1 MRTGAL
7 LLVLLLALLAVTP
20 GAARDLVPIPPNT
33 LVPTDPDG
41 DGKYE
46 DLNANGRKDFAD
58 VVLYF
63 NQLTWLAANEPVTAF
78 DYNGNARIDFA
89 DVVALFN
96 ELGSSGPTVLISQSL
111 APSDQ
116 DRTLTGTGITLTIP
130 GGALE
135 RTALVRVATVLSP
148 PPTPAGTAN
157 LTVYEIT
164 IGDQERFAPGIVIEI
179 PYRSSMVPTGYRPD
193 QAIQGVR
200 WDAQAG
206 RWLEI
211 PTTVDTS
218 RGVVV
223 LETDH
228 LCVAGFTAELQPA
241 PVTELYAIPFVI
253 HFDPADDAAIAKAW
267 QGSCAY
273 PPTSAEGLASRV
285 REYLWD
291 ANTRYRQTY
300 GFEPPVPSRFT
311 GDGFIHVYVGDY
323 YESGWN
329 PTTKTITVSRE
340 PFLPGAGADLRLQA
354 EMRHELF
361 HAVQNAYVSVAWM
374 NSNRWWT
381 EATAEYASTYLLDWD
396 PSPLFPIDS
405 AFFSKPLTTINSYH
419 EYQTAHVVHQLI
431 NRQPPTFRE
440 LWTSTTTY
448 GSAYDAVDAWGP
460 AHSRSLEAT
469 YRNMMAAHLATTDD
483 PQAVW
488 ARVRQ
493 SVLDGASPFPGSSS
507 MHVVLSGHG
516 TGTVT
521 PAYRVSTGG
530 ASEVALIDAWS
541 GAGEPLPDGCQ
552 VTRFVAHADGTFT
565 YDWVSDNR
573 GTHPFGPTVFTV
585 KDGDV
590 VFYTV
595 VNGGAD
601 VASVPIALTKPDA
614 RISPQSAEIG
624 SGEPITYSVSVDNVP
639 FGLEVAVLDAGGTVV
654 TTGPGVDGGTAVLP
668 PFVQGFS
675 EPGLFSPRFSV
686 HLSAAGGGDP
696 NSSLGLL
703 KVLQPSVRV
712 T

>member
-7 LLVLLLALLAVTP
+7 LLVLFLALLAVTP
-20 GAARDLVPIPPNT
+20 AAARDLVPVPPNT

-41 DGKYE
+41 DGKHE
-46 DLNANGRKDFAD
+46 DLNANVRKDFAD

-63 NQLTWLAANEPVTAF
+63 NQLTWLAANEPVAEF
-78 DYNGNARIDFA
+78 DYNDNGRIDFA
-89 DVVALFN
+89 DVVSLFN
-96 ELGSSGPTVLISQSL
+96 ELGATGPAVLISQSL
-111 APSDQ
+111 APSAE
-116 DRTLTGTGITLTIP
+116 DRTLAGAGVNLTVP

-135 RTALVRVATVLSP
+135 RAALVRVATVPSP
-148 PPTPAGTAN
+148 PAPPAGTSN
-157 LTVYEIT
+157 LTVYDIT

-193 QAIQGVR
+193 QAIQEVR

-206 RWLEI
+206 EWVEI
-211 PTTVDTS
+211 PTAIDTS

-228 LCVAGFTAELQPA
+228 LCVAGFTAVLQPG

-267 QGSCAY
+267 QGSGNYTA
-273 PPTSAEGLASRV
+273 ADALASRV
-285 REYLWD
+285 RDILWD
-291 ANTRYRQTY
+291 ANTRYRETY
-300 GFEPPVPSRFT
+300 GFQPPVPSRFT

-340 PFLPGAGADLRLQA
+340 PFLPGPGADLRLEA

-374 NSNRWWT
+374 NGNRWWT

-405 AFFSKPLTTINSYH
+405 AFFSKPLTTVDSYH
-419 EYQTAHVVHQLI
+419 EYQTAQVVHQLL

-440 LWTSTTTY
+440 LWTSSTTY
-448 GSAYDAVDAWGP
+448 GSAYDAVDAWGL

-483 PQAVW
+483 PPAVW

-493 SVLDGASPFPGSSS
+493 PVLDGASPLPGSSS
-507 MHVVLSGHG
+507 MHVVLSGQG

-530 ASEVALIDAWS
+530 ATEATLVDAWS
-541 GAGEPLPDGCQ
+541 GGGGPLPDGCQ
-552 VTRFVAHADGTFT
+552 VTRFVAHSDGTFT
-565 YDWVSDNR
+565 YDYGSDSS
-573 GTHPFGPTVFTV
+573 GTHPFGPTVFTA

-595 VNGGAD
+595 VNGGTDA
-601 VASVPIALTKPDA
+601 ASVPIALTRPDA

-624 SGEPITYSVSVDNVP
+624 SGEAVTYSVSVDNVP
-639 FGLEVAVLDAGGTVV
+639 FGLEVTVLDAGGTVV
-654 TTGPGVDGGTAVLP
+654 TTGPGVAEGTAVLP
-668 PFVQGFS
+668 PFVQWFP
-675 EPGLFSPRFSV
+675 EPGLYYPRFFV
-686 HLSAAGGGDP
+686 RLTAAGSGDP
-696 NSSLGLL
+696 YSSIDLL
-703 KVLQPSVRV
+703 KVLQPSVWV